1 MKKVNQYVG
10 NLVTCIVEIVIG
22 VLLLINPI
30 GFTTA
35 ILTILGIALA
45 ILGIV
50 SVVKYFRTDP
60 MEAAAESGLATGILL
75 ILIGCFLAFKSQWFI
90 VTFPVL
96 TALYGVMTL
105 LVGVCKVQWAVD
117 MLRTKQKYWYV
128 AILTAL
134 LTVVFAAVIL
144 LDPFATTAVLWT
156 FIAVTLIVE
165 AIADIVTFI
174 LGKISAGKEKQGGA
188 PSGIWIKAE
197 GFYGIRVNKTGKIR
211 A

>member
-22 VLLLINPI
+22 ILLLINPI

-60 MEAAAESGLATGILL
+60 LEAAAESGLATGLLL

-105 LVGVCKVQWAVD
+105 LVGVCKIQWAVD

-128 AILTAL
+128 AILAAL
-134 LTVVFAAVIL
+134 LTVLFAAVIL

-174 LGKISAGKEKQGGA
+174 LGKISAGKEK
-188 PSGIWIKAE
+188 
-197 GFYGIRVNKTGKIR
+197 
-211 A
+211 